1 MIKITKIWGK
11 NLLTMNELIK
21 LFKSLQKDVKSVLLT
36 EENINDKLLKRIKKS
51 KYGKDI
57 DLLNYLI
64 EI

>member
-51 KYGKDI
+51 KYEKEI

>member
-51 KYGKDI
+51 KYEKDI

>member
-1 MIKITKIWGK
+1 
-11 NLLTMNELIK
+11 MNELIK

-51 KYGKDI
+51 KYEKDI